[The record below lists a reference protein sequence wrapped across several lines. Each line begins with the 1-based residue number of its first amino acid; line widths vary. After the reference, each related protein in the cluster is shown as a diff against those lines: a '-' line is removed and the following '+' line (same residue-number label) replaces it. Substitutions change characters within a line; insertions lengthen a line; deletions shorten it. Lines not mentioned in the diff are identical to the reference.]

1 MDQNNIIFTFDDPI
15 EQLRNDYTCV
25 INQHR
30 KDKNI
35 NMNNF
40 INEIS
45 GGNKEIKEILKTIQT
60 IEELKELKQ
69 RQEEEGLTDTD
80 E

>member
-1 MDQNNIIFTFDDPI
+1 
-15 EQLRNDYTCV
+15 
-25 INQHR
+25 
-30 KDKNI
+30 
-35 NMNNF
+35 MNNF

-45 GGNKEIKEILKTIQT
+45 GGNKQIKEILKTIQT